1 MGKAKFTSAEGCA
14 SNQSQAGKHIKQE
27 ICSVFISNGSLALT
41 LMDGFEFTIFANGY
55 LEKGACGGKGDLE
68 AGRSRNFF
76 PAIFIFK
83 QAV

>member
-1 MGKAKFTSAEGCA
+1 
-14 SNQSQAGKHIKQE
+14 
-27 ICSVFISNGSLALT
+27 
-41 LMDGFEFTIFANGY
+41 MDGFEFTIFANGY